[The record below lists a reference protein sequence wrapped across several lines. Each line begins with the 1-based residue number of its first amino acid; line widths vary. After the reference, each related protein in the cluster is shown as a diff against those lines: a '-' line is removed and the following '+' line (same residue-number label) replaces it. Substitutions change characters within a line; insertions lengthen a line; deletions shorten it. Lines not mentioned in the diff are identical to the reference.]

1 MAVYKLDKYRK
12 EAGVEPFELETDDGR
27 IITIM
32 PPTTDTM
39 IKIGET
45 PVFKQREL
53 LQYLCGDAFDEL
65 WKAVSDEQGN
75 VAAVLV
81 ADIAK
86 HFKMNVGGL
95 GGFGASPR

>member
-1 MAVYKLDKYRK
+1 MTVYKLDKYRT
-12 EAGVEPFELETDDGR
+12 EAGIEPFELEVDDGR

-53 LQYLCGDAFDEL
+53 LELLCGSSFDEL
-65 WKAVSDEQGN
+65 WKAVADEQGN

-86 HFKMNVGGL
+86 HFRMNTGAL
-95 GGFGASPR
+95 GGFGASPL